1 MARKETKDRLLKIK
15 IQYMKYTLKAPPS
28 LTEQTLSFEI
38 PDLPQ
43 TITPVISG
51 TTPVDNANQLPIVN
65 AGVDL
70 VITLPKSEAILTA
83 SGSDP
88 DGTIDSWF
96 WEKLSGGAA
105 VIESPNT
112 VGTKISGMTVAGV
125 YTFRVSGTD
134 NKGAKKS
141 DDVKV
146 TVQPATT
153 PPTPAGVY
161 EGFGSA
167 VTGGDKTGN
176 TVFVNSLTETAL
188 KNAIGTG
195 NRIVKFNVTGTI
207 KARLEFSNL
216 KNLTLD
222 GEGKILIDN
231 GPNGDAFAF
240 EGSGCDNIIVKN
252 LRVRNAGNDTMGI
265 RCKNVVID
273 HCSFDKSG
281 DGLCDMT
288 DSAENITISYC
299 IFGDSEAGPML
310 LAYAGTRKITVY
322 MCAFTGWER
331 NPLIHR
337 ANNYQPTETEDL
349 MCEFVN
355 NIVWGWD
362 RIGSWVDYGGT
373 AQFKNNF
380 YQKADGA
387 IRVNVDSEK
396 GKIFCSGNIAKG
408 GAAVGTSN
416 HTEWTI
422 PTANRV
428 TLLAPAAAA
437 AKIKAEAGP
446 RPLDAR
452 DKAILDQIS
461 L

>member
-1 MARKETKDRLLKIK
+1 
-15 IQYMKYTLKAPPS
+15 MKYTLKAPPS
-28 LTEQTLSFEI
+28 LTEQTLTFDI
-38 PDLPQ
+38 PDVPASV
-43 TITPVISG
+43 TPVITG

-65 AGVDL
+65 AGADL

-88 DGTIDSWF
+88 DGTIDAWF
-96 WEKLSGGAA
+96 WEKISGGAA

-125 YTFRVSGTD
+125 YTFRVTGTD
-134 NKGAKKS
+134 NKGGRKP
-141 DDVKV
+141 DDVKI
-146 TVQPATT
+146 TVQPAATV
-153 PPTPAGVY
+153 PPPAGVY

-176 TVFVNSLTETAL
+176 TVFVNALTETAL
-188 KNAIGTG
+188 RNAIGTG
-195 NRIVKFNVTGTI
+195 NRIVKFNVSGTI
-207 KARLEFSNL
+207 IARLEFSNL
-216 KNLTLD
+216 KNVTLD

-288 DSAENITISYC
+288 DGAENITISYC
-299 IFGDSEAGPML
+299 IFGDSEAGAML
-310 LAYAGTRKITVY
+310 LAYAGTRKITVHH
-322 MCAFTGWER
+322 CIFTAWER
-331 NPLIHR
+331 NPIIHR

-355 NIVWGWD
+355 NLVWGWD
-362 RIGSWVDYGGT
+362 RIGSWIDYGGT
-373 AQFKNNF
+373 GQFKNNY
-380 YQKADGA
+380 YQKTSGA
-387 IRVNVDSEK
+387 ISANVDSSK
-396 GKIFCSGNIAKG
+396 AKIFCVGNIAKG

-416 HTEWTI
+416 HAEWPI
-422 PTANRV
+422 PAGNKV
-428 TLLAPAAAA
+428 TMQSPNDAAI
-437 AKIKAEAGP
+437 KCKAEAGC
-446 RPLDAR
+446 RPLDKT
-452 DKAILDQIS
+452 DQDILSTIT